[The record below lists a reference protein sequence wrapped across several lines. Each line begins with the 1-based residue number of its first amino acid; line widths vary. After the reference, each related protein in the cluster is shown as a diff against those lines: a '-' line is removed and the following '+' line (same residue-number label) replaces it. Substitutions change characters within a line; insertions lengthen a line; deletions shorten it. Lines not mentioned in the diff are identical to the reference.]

1 MTTETQR
8 VNSLGPGDAY
18 KCLWTGSPLDQ
29 MMACCLIS
37 SKPFIW
43 INVGILSIG
52 PLETNFSEIL
62 IKIQI
67 ISFKERYLKL
77 STAKWWPFWLSLN
90 VLKLGGIN
98 STSQIAFSSWGQ
110 HGAHLGPVGPRWAP
124 CWPHEPCHQGCFS
137 STSISWV
144 YKVTVMKDQFTCTTA
159 NRDKIAFASLKI
171 LFVIPV
177 LHIFWYALFGANI
190 ISFICC
196 IKISVLGCKTSI
208 QWFKLSWAMLYH
220 LSAGDSEL
228 MSHHPVLWGQWV
240 NVTLSWT
247 SGWQWVNVTPSCPRR
262 RWVNVTPSCPR
273 RQWVNVTPSC
283 PVGAVS

>member
-1 MTTETQR
+1 MIALILVKCGMGEINLHQHNTTQHNTTQQRVNTGHTSWKYFMLTWVTSSQTRSIFERSLMTTETQR
-8 VNSLGPGDAY
+8 VNSLRSGDAY

-43 INVGILSIG
+43 TNVGILSIG

-98 STSQIAFSSWGQ
+98 STSQIVFSSWGK

-177 LHIFWYALFGANI
+177 LHIFWYALFGAKYH
-190 ISFICC
+190 FTY
-196 IKISVLGCKTSI
+196 L
-208 QWFKLSWAMLYH
+208 LY
-220 LSAGDSEL
+220 
-228 MSHHPVLWGQWV
+228 
-240 NVTLSWT
+240 
-247 SGWQWVNVTPSCPRR
+247 
-262 RWVNVTPSCPR
+262 
-273 RQWVNVTPSC
+273 
-283 PVGAVS
+283 